1 MDMKQ
6 WLPPKARLHSA
17 VRHRPVQAFVYR
29 MPTRY
34 LQKNWL
40 AELRAFY
47 SIRDM
52 MCGAVNSIPQSNLCT
67 ILYTEGKIA
76 RRRPDEPPVH
86 AGRVLTH
93 DQLLQWVWGP
103 EKTGQPWL
111 VREVV

>member
-1 MDMKQ
+1 
-6 WLPPKARLHSA
+6 
-17 VRHRPVQAFVYR
+17 
-29 MPTRY
+29 
-34 LQKNWL
+34 
-40 AELRAFY
+40 
-47 SIRDM
+47 

-86 AGRVLTH
+86 AGRVLKH

>member
-1 MDMKQ
+1 MVAVKSTIALGGAAQAGSSLRLSDANRV
-6 WLPPKARLHSA
+6 PPKELARRTPHILHPKPYDVWNSQLHS
-17 VRHRPVQAFVYR
+17 P
-29 MPTRY
+29 
-34 LQKNWL
+34 
-40 AELRAFY
+40 
-47 SIRDM
+47 
-52 MCGAVNSIPQSNLCT
+52 SNLCT

-76 RRRPDEPPVH
+76 RRRPDEPSVH